1 MTRYVS
7 QPENLKTMMNML
19 RESSR
24 NIQFEAF
31 HVFKVICCFIDRIC
45 SLQIVTVHSVAL
57 YFEVT
62 TTTAYGLLTGLF
74 LEVLQIRLNFQKWT
88 LFEVTAG
95 TEFLKAGCLSCGQS
109 NITALDGSSCLIMS
123 SLPTAGSKDIM
134 YVINPSVVHLPS
146 VINYSV

>member
-31 HVFKVICCFIDRIC
+31 HVFKVICCFIDRSR
-45 SLQIVTVHSVAL
+45 SLQILTIQFVAL

-62 TTTAYGLLTGLF
+62 TTAAYGLLTGLS
-74 LEVLQIRLNFQKWT
+74 LEVLQVRLNFQ
-88 LFEVTAG
+88 
-95 TEFLKAGCLSCGQS
+95 
-109 NITALDGSSCLIMS
+109 
-123 SLPTAGSKDIM
+123 
-134 YVINPSVVHLPS
+134 
-146 VINYSV
+146 